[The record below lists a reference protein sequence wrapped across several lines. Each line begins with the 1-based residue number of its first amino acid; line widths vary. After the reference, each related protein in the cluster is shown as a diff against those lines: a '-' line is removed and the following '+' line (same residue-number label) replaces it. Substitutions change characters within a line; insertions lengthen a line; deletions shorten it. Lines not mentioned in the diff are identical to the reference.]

1 MGRGE
6 LLGEMSYSYHALM
19 VSFFVVPLRLS
30 FRHASNASSSCG
42 ATDVLMCEVMFAGTV
57 SLCFVQNICKE
68 APSCCNNSISG
79 NARPAINLQLHYF
92 GQIVAEVE
100 TNNASLLPALVTL
113 LSWLRAQDRAL
124 PRFPHSKHR
133 VLEAAAFCSP
143 LCSFLAAT
151 LTFEI
156 FSHGFRWK
164 I

>member
-1 MGRGE
+1 
-6 LLGEMSYSYHALM
+6 
-19 VSFFVVPLRLS
+19 
-30 FRHASNASSSCG
+30 
-42 ATDVLMCEVMFAGTV
+42 MCEVMFVGMV
-57 SLCFVQNICKE
+57 SLCFVQNISKE

-100 TNNASLLPALVTL
+100 TNNASLLTALVTP
-113 LSWLRAQDRAL
+113 LSCLRAQDQAL
-124 PRFPHSKHR
+124 PRFPYSKHR
-133 VLEAAAFCSP
+133 VLEAAAFCSS